1 MDRKDP
7 MRCKEVLEL
16 EPELVEPV
24 GLLPQG
30 VPLPLARL
38 VQVVAVGKHLPKL
51 DQVGLE

>member
-7 MRCKEVLEL
+7 MRCKEVLEP
-16 EPELVEPV
+16 EAELVEPV

-30 VPLPLARL
+30 LLLPLARL

>member
-7 MRCKEVLEL
+7 MRCKEVL

-30 VPLPLARL
+30 VSLPLARL
-38 VQVVAVGKHLPKL
+38 VQAVAVGKHLPKL